1 MRAHLEPKP
10 DCLVRVERSKELILE
25 LGISVGDSCQ
35 ASGYSINSKGQNGI
49 ENLGITYVLK
59 DITNYRQPTAY
70 KRALNMGFCW

>member
-49 ENLGITYVLK
+49 ENLGITYYVICPFKKWLYLRV
-59 DITNYRQPTAY
+59 I
-70 KRALNMGFCW
+70 LMGQ